1 MDAIF
6 LRDALDLAR
15 KGRALASPNPLVGAV
30 VVRDGEVVGRGFHTF
45 AGVRHAEEL
54 AVAEAGEK
62 ARGATVYLNLEPC
75 SHHGR
80 TPPCVDALI
89 EAGVARVVAP
99 LTDPNPK
106 VSGEGF
112 RKLRAAGIEVEMA
125 GEFSVEAAKLNEP
138 FLHFMRTGRPL
149 VTLKTAITLDGKI
162 SAPDDNRG
170 WITSERAR
178 AHVQQVRHDHDAIL
192 TGIGTV
198 LADDPLLNDRSG
210 LPRGR
215 PLLRIV
221 MDSLLRLPLDSRM
234 VKSVGQVTD
243 LPSPNS
249 GGQVGDLPHN
259 DLVVVATSASSSERR
274 KALEARGIRVL
285 IFDGPGGRSDL
296 RSVIDWLG
304 REQYLS
310 LMIEAGSK
318 VNWAALECEC
328 VDRIFFYYGPKIL
341 GGLEALPLAGGIGR
355 RRRSDAIRIHGI
367 TIHPIPPDEFAVE
380 GYVDVHRNH

>member
-1 MDAIF
+1 MDAPF
-6 LRDALDLAR
+6 MREALDLAR

-30 VVRDGEVVGRGFHTF
+30 VVCDGEVVGRGFHTY
-45 AGVRHAEEL
+45 AGVRHAEAL
-54 AVAEAGEK
+54 ALAEAGEK

-106 VSGEGF
+106 VAGEGF
-112 RKLRAAGIEVEMA
+112 RTLRAAGIEVEIA
-125 GEFSVEAAKLNEP
+125 GEFAAQAAKLNEP

-178 AHVQQVRHDHDAIL
+178 AHVQEIRHDSDAIL

-198 LADDPLLNDRSG
+198 LADDCLLSDRTG
-210 LPRGR
+210 HPRSR

-221 MDSLLRLPLDSRM
+221 MDSLLRLPLDSKM
-234 VKSVGQVTD
+234 VRSAA
-243 LPSPNS
+243 
-249 GGQVGDLPHN
+249 GDV
-259 DLVVVATSASSSERR
+259 LVVASSAAGSER
-274 KALEARGIRVL
+274 
-285 IFDGPGGRSDL
+285 P
-296 RSVIDWLG
+296 
-304 REQYLS
+304 
-310 LMIEAGSK
+310 
-318 VNWAALECEC
+318 
-328 VDRIFFYYGPKIL
+328 
-341 GGLEALPLAGGIGR
+341 
-355 RRRSDAIRIHGI
+355 
-367 TIHPIPPDEFAVE
+367 
-380 GYVDVHRNH
+380 